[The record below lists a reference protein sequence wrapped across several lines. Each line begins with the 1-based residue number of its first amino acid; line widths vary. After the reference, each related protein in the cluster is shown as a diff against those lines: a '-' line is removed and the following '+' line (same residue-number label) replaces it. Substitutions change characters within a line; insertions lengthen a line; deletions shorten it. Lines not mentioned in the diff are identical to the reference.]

1 MKNITSK
8 IIPLLKKGYCTP
20 QIARLSRELKEPAT
34 TIHYNVKKL
43 EKGGAVLS
51 YKAVFDHDKIDEGFS
66 AYVLISLSP
75 EEYGDPK
82 RFALELAKNPCIE
95 SVDICNGEWELVAKV
110 FVKDKTEFYNLI
122 TNYISKKGVGKIISL
137 VSYKQLKTGFVQV

>member
-1 MKNITSK
+1 MRIGNGAIGSCRSGFV
-8 IIPLLKKGYCTP
+8 LDV
-20 QIARLSRELKEPAT
+20 R
-34 TIHYNVKKL
+34 
-43 EKGGAVLS
+43 AVLVC
-51 YKAVFDHDKIDEGFS
+51 VFIPDRPHLIGDDHDDHACRDGEDLVAASGKTEK
-66 AYVLISLSP
+66 

-82 RFALELAKNPCIE
+82 RFARELAKNPCIE

>member
-1 MKNITSK
+1 MKDITPK
-8 IIPLLKKGYCTP
+8 IIPLLKQGYCTP

-34 TIHYNVKKL
+34 TLHYNIKKL
-43 EKGGAVLS
+43 EREGAIIG
-51 YKAVFDHDKIDEGFS
+51 YKAQFNHDKIGEGFS

-82 RFALELAKNPCIE
+82 RFAAELAKNPCIE

-137 VSYKQLKTGFVQV
+137 VSYKQLKAGFVRI